1 METYCSKHD
10 HEDEEPMELPPGFRF
25 HPTDDELI
33 VHYLYRKVC
42 DASFVSQAIGD
53 ISLTRF
59 EPWDLPLRAKVGEKE
74 WYFFCVRDRK
84 YPTGVRTNRATEMG
98 YWKAT
103 GKDKAIYKEK
113 TLVGM
118 KKTLVFYK
126 GRAPKGEKTN
136 WVMHEFR
143 LDGELAVKDVSKS
156 TKGEWVISK
165 VFEKSYG
172 EKKNHISS
180 VSISSMNNDG
190 YENDAIGFLNMPPLM
205 GISNTQMETF
215 FNVIQEH
222 KHKNEDL
229 NQGFNKP
236 MSNVPLWC
244 PNAQTVQ
251 NNEYLSHQDPSAL
264 RFLIDNDNRLSHLQ
278 NKKVEMIIDQDYT
291 MGLVGSVDL
300 DCIWNY

>member
-42 DASFVSQAIGD
+42 DTSFVSQAIGD
-53 ISLTRF
+53 INLTRF
-59 EPWDLPLRAKVGEKE
+59 KPWDLPLRAKIGEKE

-103 GKDKAIYKEK
+103 GKDKEIYKEK

-126 GRAPKGEKTN
+126 GRAPKGEKTC

-143 LDGELAVKDVSKS
+143 LDGELAIKDVSKS
-156 TKGEWVISK
+156 SKGEWVISK

-172 EKKNHISS
+172 EKKNPISGVS
-180 VSISSMNNDG
+180 VSPMNYEG
-190 YENDAIGFLNMPPLM
+190 YENDVAIDSSNMTPLM
-205 GISNTQMETF
+205 DVSNPQMTTF
-215 FNVIQEH
+215 FDSIQ
-222 KHKNEDL
+222 KHKNEDF
-229 NQGFNKP
+229 NQCFNKP
-236 MSNVPLWC
+236 MSHVPLWY
-244 PNAQTVQ
+244 PNTQTVQ
-251 NNEYLSHQDPSAL
+251 NNEYLQHQDPSVL
-264 RFLIDNDNRLSHLQ
+264 RFLIDNNNRLNIPQHQKIELL
-278 NKKVEMIIDQDYT
+278 NDQDYT
-291 MGLVGSVDL
+291 MVLAGSVDL

>member
-25 HPTDDELI
+25 HPTDYELI

-53 ISLTRF
+53 INLTRF
-59 EPWDLPLRAKVGEKE
+59 EPWDLPLRAKIGEKE

-103 GKDKAIYKEK
+103 GKDKEIYKEK

-126 GRAPKGEKTN
+126 GRAPKGEKTC

-143 LDGELAVKDVSKS
+143 LDGELAIKDVSKS

-165 VFEKSYG
+165 VFEKNYG
-172 EKKNHISS
+172 EKKNNISGVS
-180 VSISSMNNDG
+180 VSPMNNVG
-190 YENDAIGFLNMPPLM
+190 YENDVVIDSSNMPPLM
-205 GISNTQMETF
+205 DISNTQMETF
-215 FNVIQEH
+215 FDAIQEH
-222 KHKNEDL
+222 KHTNEDF
-229 NQGFNKP
+229 NQYFKKS
-236 MSNVPLWC
+236 MSNIPLWY

-251 NNEYLSHQDPSAL
+251 NNEYLQHQDPSVL
-264 RFLIDNDNRLSHLQ
+264 RFLIDNNRLNNPQ
-278 NKKVEMIIDQDYT
+278 NQKIELLNDQDYT
-291 MGLVGSVDL
+291 IGLAGSVDP